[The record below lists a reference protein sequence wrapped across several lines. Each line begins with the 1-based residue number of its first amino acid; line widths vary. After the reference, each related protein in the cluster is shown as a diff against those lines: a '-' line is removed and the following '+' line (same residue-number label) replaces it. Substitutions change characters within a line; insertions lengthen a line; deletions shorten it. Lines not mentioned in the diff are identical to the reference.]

1 MELKR
6 ILIIIVTVL
15 LTVILFIA
23 AGSPGPGIQFERT
36 KADFGTIAANG
47 GPVTFGYKFTNTGNK
62 PLLIIS
68 VTNGGC
74 GCTKP
79 DFPREPIAPGK
90 SGEVKI
96 HFNPEGRSGQVNR
109 EVRVRTNIE
118 GQSTVK
124 LRFSGKVKK

>member
-6 ILIIIVTVL
+6 ILITIVTVL

-68 VTNGGC
+68 VT
-74 GCTKP
+74 TAAA
-79 DFPREPIAPGK
+79 APNLI
-90 SGEVKI
+90 SRASLS
-96 HFNPEGRSGQVNR
+96 HPEER
-109 EVRVRTNIE
+109 
-118 GQSTVK
+118 
-124 LRFSGKVKK
+124 